1 MSDTTAESS
10 TSTPASWPDE
20 ATFRAEIRD
29 WMAEHLT
36 GEFEILRHRGGPGD
50 EHAFV
55 EERMA
60 WERELAT
67 GGWTAVGWPV
77 EHGGR
82 GLPIHLEVAFHEE
95 YAAAGGPGR
104 AGLIGEGLLGPTLV
118 HFASPQIQQRF
129 LPGIVSG
136 TEFWCQGYSEPNA
149 GSDLANVKTRARLE
163 GDEWVIDG
171 QKVWTSLAQWSQWC
185 FVVCRTE
192 EGSQR
197 HKGLS
202 YLLVPMDQPG
212 IEIRPIRQ
220 ITGTAEFNEVFFDG
234 ARTSAEL
241 CVGEP
246 GDGWK
251 VAMGTL
257 AFERGVL
264 TLGQQMA
271 FHRELTEIT
280 ETARERGLTNDP
292 VMRQR
297 LAATWSRLRI
307 MRWNAL
313 RALRVDE
320 NVALPREA
328 MINKLYWANLHRDM
342 GELAVDV
349 LGPASMLTR
358 YSEADEGD
366 AGELEMGP
374 AHKLFFFSRSDT
386 IYGGSD
392 EIQRNVIGERAL
404 GLPRE
409 PR

>member
-1 MSDTTAESS
+1 MSATAPQTAPLEERS
-10 TSTPASWPDE
+10 
-20 ATFRAEIRD
+20 FRAEVRD
-29 WMAEHLT
+29 WMDEHLT
-36 GEFEILRHRGGPGD
+36 GEFAVLRHRGGPGD

-55 EERMA
+55 QERMA
-60 WERELAT
+60 WERELAS
-67 GGWTAVGWPV
+67 GGWTGVGWPV

-95 YAAAGGPGR
+95 YARAGGPGR
-104 AGLIGEGLLGPTLV
+104 AGLIGEGLLGPTLI
-118 HFASPQIQQRF
+118 HFASPAQQQRF
-129 LPGIVSG
+129 LPGIISG

-149 GSDLANVKTRARLE
+149 GSDLANVSTRARLE

-171 QKVWTSLAQWSQWC
+171 QKVWTSLAQWADWC
-185 FVVCRTE
+185 FVVARTE
-192 EGSQR
+192 PGSSR
-197 HKGLS
+197 HHGLS

-212 IEIRPIRQ
+212 IEVRPIRQ

-234 ARTSAEL
+234 ARTPVDM
-241 CVGEP
+241 CVGQP
-246 GDGWK
+246 GDGWN

-271 FHRELTEIT
+271 FERELRHLTDLARDSGR
-280 ETARERGLTNDP
+280 TAEP
-292 VMRQR
+292 VLRQR
-297 LAATWSRLRI
+297 LAATWIRLRI

-320 NVALPREA
+320 DVALPREA

-342 GELAVDV
+342 GELAMDV
-349 LGPASMLTR
+349 LGADALLTR

-366 AGELEMGP
+366 AGEREMGP
-374 AHKLFFFSRSDT
+374 EHKLFFFSRSDT

-392 EIQRNVIGERAL
+392 EIQRNLIGERAL

>member
-1 MSDTTAESS
+1 MVD
-10 TSTPASWPDE
+10 
-20 ATFRAEIRD
+20 
-29 WMAEHLT
+29 HLR
-36 GEFEILRHRGGPGD
+36 GEFAILRHRGGPGD

-55 EERMA
+55 AERMA
-60 WERELAT
+60 WERELAG
-67 GGWTAVGWPV
+67 GGWTCVGWPT

-82 GLPIHLEVAFHEE
+82 GLPIDLEVAFHEE
-95 YAAAGGPGR
+95 YARAGGPGR
-104 AGLIGEGLLGPTLV
+104 AGLIGEGLLGPTLI
-118 HFASPQIQQRF
+118 HFADREIQQRF

-149 GSDLANVKTRARLE
+149 GSDLANVSTRARRE

-171 QKVWTSLAQWSQWC
+171 QKVWTSLAQWSDWC

-197 HKGLS
+197 HKGLG

-271 FHRELTEIT
+271 FERELTEIT
-280 ETARERGLTNDP
+280 DAARDLGRTSDP

-297 LAATWSRLRI
+297 LAALWSRLRI

-320 NVALPREA
+320 DVELPREA

-342 GELAVDV
+342 GELAMDV
-349 LGPASMLTR
+349 LGAASMLTR

-374 AHKLFFFSRSDT
+374 LHKLFFFTRSDT

>member
-1 MSDTTAESS
+1 MTNQVVPTEAE
-10 TSTPASWPDE
+10 
-20 ATFRAEIRD
+20 FRESVRT
-29 WMAEHLT
+29 WMEDHLS
-36 GEFEILRHRGGPGD
+36 GDFAILRHRGGPGD

-55 EERMA
+55 AERME
-60 WERELAT
+60 WERELAS
-67 GGWTAVGWPV
+67 GGWTCVGWPT
-77 EHGGR
+77 EHGGM
-82 GLPIHLEVAFHEE
+82 GLPINLEVAFHEE

-104 AGLIGEGLLGPTLV
+104 AGLIGEGLLGPTLI
-118 HFASPQIQQRF
+118 HFAGPEIQKRF

-163 GDEWVIDG
+163 GDEWVLDG
-171 QKVWTSLAQWSQWC
+171 QKVWTSLAQWSDWC

-197 HKGLS
+197 HHGLS

-212 IEIRPIRQ
+212 IEVRPIRQ

-234 ARTSAEL
+234 ARTSADL
-241 CVGEP
+241 CVGAP
-246 GDGWK
+246 GEGWK

-271 FHRELTEIT
+271 FQREFQSILDHAHANGS
-280 ETARERGLTNDP
+280 TANT

-297 LAATWSRLRI
+297 ITQILIRLRI

-342 GELAVDV
+342 GELAMDV
-349 LGPASMLTR
+349 LGPEAMLTR
-358 YSEADEGD
+358 YSQADEGD
-366 AGELEMGP
+366 AGDLEMSP
-374 AHKLFFFSRSDT
+374 DHKLFFFTRSDT
-386 IYGGSD
+386 LYGGSN
-392 EIQRNVIGERAL
+392 EIQGNVIGERAL

>member
-1 MSDTTAESS
+1 MSPSSEPGTGRVPDLPTES
-10 TSTPASWPDE
+10 E
-20 ATFRAEIRD
+20 FREELRD
-29 WMAEHLT
+29 WMADHLT
-36 GEFEILRHRGGPGD
+36 GEFAVLRHRGGPGD

-55 EERMA
+55 PERMA
-60 WERELAT
+60 WERELAS
-67 GGWTAVGWPV
+67 GGWTCVGWPT
-77 EHGGR
+77 EFGGR
-82 GLPIHLEVAFHEE
+82 GLPLPLEVAFHEE
-95 YAAAGGPGR
+95 YARAGGPGR
-104 AGLIGEGLLGPTLV
+104 AGLIGEGLLGPTLI
-118 HFASPQIQQRF
+118 HFAAPEIRQRF
-129 LPGIVSG
+129 LPGIVGG

-149 GSDLANVKTRARLE
+149 GSDLANVSTRARLE

-171 QKVWTSLAQWSQWC
+171 QKVWTSLAQWSDWC
-185 FVVCRTE
+185 FVVARTE
-192 EGSQR
+192 PGSQR
-197 HKGLS
+197 HHGLS

-241 CVGEP
+241 CVGAP
-246 GDGWK
+246 GEGWK

-271 FHRELTEIT
+271 FEHELTEIT
-280 ETARERGLTNDP
+280 DAARERDRTRDP
-292 VMRQR
+292 VVRQG
-297 LAATWSRLRI
+297 LASLWSRVRI

-328 MINKLYWANLHRDM
+328 MINKLYWAGLHRDM
-342 GELAVDV
+342 GELAMDV
-349 LGPASMLTR
+349 LGAEALLTR
-358 YSEADEGD
+358 YSDAEEGD
-366 AGELEMGP
+366 AGELEMGSL
-374 AHKLFFFSRSDT
+374 HKLFFFTRADT

-392 EIQRNVIGERAL
+392 EIQRNLIGERAL

>member
-1 MSDTTAESS
+1 MTQPIPS
-10 TSTPASWPDE
+10 DE
-20 ATFRAEIRD
+20 AEFRESIRT
-29 WMAEHLT
+29 WMEEHLT
-36 GEFEILRHRGGPGD
+36 GDFAILRHRGGPGD

-55 EERMA
+55 AERME
-60 WERELAT
+60 WERELAG
-67 GGWTAVGWPV
+67 GGWTCVGWPT
-77 EHGGR
+77 EFGGR
-82 GLPIHLEVAFHEE
+82 GLPINLEVAYHEE

-104 AGLIGEGLLGPTLV
+104 AGLIGEGLLGPTLI
-118 HFASPQIQQRF
+118 HFATPQIQQRF

-149 GSDLANVKTRARLE
+149 GSDLANVKTKARLE
-163 GDEWVIDG
+163 GEEWVIDG
-171 QKVWTSLAQWSQWC
+171 QKVWTSLAQWSGWC

-197 HKGLS
+197 HHGLS

-241 CVGEP
+241 CVGNP
-246 GDGWK
+246 GEGWK

-271 FHRELTEIT
+271 FQREFQVILD
-280 ETARERGLTNDP
+280 TARANGSTYET
-292 VMRQR
+292 VVRQR
-297 LAATWSRLRI
+297 LTAIWSRLRI

-342 GELAVDV
+342 GELAMDV
-349 LGPASMLTR
+349 LGPESMLTR
-358 YSEADEGD
+358 YSEAEEGD
-366 AGELEMGP
+366 AGELEMG
-374 AHKLFFFSRSDT
+374 AEHKLFFFSRSDT

>member
-1 MSDTTAESS
+1 MTNQVPTNEQEFRESVR
-10 TSTPASWPDE
+10 TWVE
-20 ATFRAEIRD
+20 
-29 WMAEHLT
+29 EHLT
-36 GEFEILRHRGGPGD
+36 GDFAILRHRGGPGD

-55 EERMA
+55 AERME
-60 WERELAT
+60 WERELAS
-67 GGWTAVGWPV
+67 GGWTCVGWP
-77 EHGGR
+77 EQFGGR
-82 GLPIHLEVAFHEE
+82 GLPINLEVAYHEE

-104 AGLIGEGLLGPTLV
+104 AGLIGEGLLGPTLI
-118 HFASPQIQQRF
+118 HFASPEIQQRF

-149 GSDLANVKTRARLE
+149 GSDLANVKTKARLE
-163 GDEWVIDG
+163 GNEWVIDG
-171 QKVWTSLAQWSQWC
+171 QKVWTSLAQWSDWC

-197 HKGLS
+197 HHGLS

-234 ARTSAEL
+234 ARTTADL
-241 CVGEP
+241 CVGNP

-271 FHRELTEIT
+271 FQREFQTILDAAKANGSLYE
-280 ETARERGLTNDP
+280 AVL
-292 VMRQR
+292 RQR
-297 LAATWSRLRI
+297 IAQTWSRLRI

-342 GELAVDV
+342 GELAMDV
-349 LGPASMLTR
+349 LGAEAMLTR

-366 AGELEMGP
+366 AGDLEMSSE
-374 AHKLFFFSRSDT
+374 HKLFFFSRSDT

>member
-1 MSDTTAESS
+1 MVD
-10 TSTPASWPDE
+10 
-20 ATFRAEIRD
+20 
-29 WMAEHLT
+29 HLR
-36 GEFEILRHRGGPGD
+36 GEFAILRHRGGPGD

-55 EERMA
+55 AERMA
-60 WERELAT
+60 WERELAG
-67 GGWTAVGWPV
+67 GGWTCVGWPT

-95 YAAAGGPGR
+95 YARAGGPGR
-104 AGLIGEGLLGPTLV
+104 AGLIGEGLLGPTLI
-118 HFASPQIQQRF
+118 HFADREIQQRF

-149 GSDLANVKTRARLE
+149 GSDLANVSTRARRE

-171 QKVWTSLAQWSQWC
+171 QKVWTSLAQWSDWC

-197 HKGLS
+197 HKGLG

-271 FHRELTEIT
+271 FERELTEIT
-280 ETARERGLTNDP
+280 DAARDLGRTSDP

-297 LAATWSRLRI
+297 LAALWSRLRI

-320 NVALPREA
+320 DVELPREA

-342 GELAVDV
+342 GELAMDV
-349 LGPASMLTR
+349 LGAASMLTR

-374 AHKLFFFSRSDT
+374 LHKLFFFTRSDT